1 MRGQKFLGEE
11 RWNTW
16 MVYECSNIDN
26 HPDDSQVGV
35 AVLTNGFYGA
45 HVTNRMSEK
54 VCSICGESFLE
65 AFMETALTL
74 YLQHDVERFQRL
86 GYNVLKDE
94 EIL

>member
-1 MRGQKFLGEE
+1 LEFLGEE

-16 MVYECSNIDN
+16 MAFECSNIDN

-35 AVLTNGFYGA
+35 AILTNGFYGA
-45 HVTNRMSEK
+45 QVTNRMSEK

-65 AFMETALTL
+65 AFTETALTL
-74 YLQHDVERFQRL
+74 FLQHDIGRFQRL

-94 EIL
+94 EVLWK

>member
-1 MRGQKFLGEE
+1 MEFLGEE

-16 MVYECSNIDN
+16 MAFECSNIDN

-35 AVLTNGFYGA
+35 AILTNGFYGA
-45 HVTNRMSEK
+45 QVTNRMSEK

-65 AFMETALTL
+65 AFTETALTL
-74 YLQHDVERFQRL
+74 FLQHDIGRFQRL

-94 EIL
+94 EVLWK